1 MSKRPAT
8 RASTASGEA
17 SLEGTSII
25 RPKRPKTQP
34 PKNDDVESTGILSQ
48 VAKDVAEIRGKI
60 ASMESHEVT
69 ASKTVQLIDVFRIQR
84 DEIATQRDVIATQ
97 RDEITTKLNQAVELA
112 GKYDS
117 ALKAKDL
124 KNSELLEKIKKLEEE
139 KRKLAEKIDSNN
151 HWFDEANSKI
161 EKQNQ
166 TLIEIY
172 RRLGGEQEKPK
183 ISVEMILGL
192 ANKIPTVKTE
202 EDQSIAEKILLAV
215 NIYRVLGASP
225 NARQLEHKHKK
236 PLDEIPTIALQPLF
250 RELAFKV
257 HPDRA
262 GGSIRAFQKLNF
274 SWGILKNAIQRN
286 TYNGYPDKREDWNRE
301 LRKI

>member
-25 RPKRPKTQP
+25 RPKRPKAQP
-34 PKNDDVESTGILSQ
+34 PKNDGAESIDTLNQ
-48 VAKDVAEIRGKI
+48 VAKDVAEIKGKI
-60 ASMESHEVT
+60 SSIEWHEVT
-69 ASKTVQLIDVFRIQR
+69 AAKTVALIDVFRTQR
-84 DEIATQRDVIATQ
+84 DEIAT
-97 RDEITTKLNQAVELA
+97 KLNQAMELA
-112 GKYDS
+112 SNYDS
-117 ALKAKDL
+117 SLKEKDL
-124 KNSELLEKIKKLEEE
+124 KNSELLTNIKKLEEE
-139 KRKLAEKIDSNN
+139 KRKLSERIDSNH

-183 ISVEMILGL
+183 ISVETIVQL
-192 ANKIPTVKTE
+192 ANKTPTVKTE
-202 EDQSIAEKILLAV
+202 EGQSLVEKILLGV

-225 NARQLEHKHKK
+225 NAVHLEHKHKK
-236 PLDEIPTIALQPLF
+236 PLDEIPTTLLQPLYK
-250 RELAFKV
+250 ELAFKV

-262 GGSIRAFQKLNF
+262 GGNIRAFQKLTF
-274 SWGILKNAIQRN
+274 SWDILKNSLQRD
-286 TYNGYPDKREDWNRE
+286 TYNRYPNKREDWNRE